1 MKIYANIIKPVIDIV
16 TAFIIILMISP
27 VLLIIMILLF
37 IFNSGAGVFFCQS
50 RPGKDGKIFKVI
62 KFKTMNEKRDTNGK
76 LLPDVQRITPFG
88 RFIRNSSIDELPQ
101 LFNVLKG
108 DMSFIGPRPLLP
120 EYLPLYSDFQKQRH
134 NVKPGITGWAQV
146 NGRNNTT
153 WKERF
158 EKDIWYVNNISLKTD
173 LLIIILTI
181 KNILKR
187 SNIENDNCAKFTMEP
202 FNGNN

>member
-27 VLLIIMILLF
+27 ILLIIIILLF

-50 RPGKDGKIFKVI
+50 RPGKSGKIFKVI
-62 KFKTMNEKRDTNGK
+62 KFKTMNEKRDINGK
-76 LLPDVQRITPFG
+76 LLPDIQRITPFG

-158 EKDIWYVNNISLKTD
+158 EKDVWYVNNISLKTD
-173 LLIIILTI
+173 LSIIILTI

>member
-1 MKIYANIIKPVIDIV
+1 MKIYANIIKPLVDIT
-16 TAFIIILMISP
+16 TAFFIIILISP
-27 VLLIIMILLF
+27 ILLIISILLL
-37 IFNSGAGVFFCQS
+37 IFNSCAGVFFCQS
-50 RPGKDGKIFKVI
+50 RPGKNERIFKVI
-62 KFKTMNEKRDTNGK
+62 KFKTMNEKRDASGK

-88 RFIRNSSIDELPQ
+88 RFIRNTSIDELPQ

-173 LLIIILTI
+173 LSIIFLTI

-187 SNIENDNCAKFTMEP
+187 SNIENDNCVKFTMEP
-202 FNGNN
+202 FNGKN

>member
-1 MKIYANIIKPVIDIV
+1 MKIYANIIKPLVDIT
-16 TAFIIILMISP
+16 TAFFIIILISP
-27 VLLIIMILLF
+27 ILLIISILLL

-50 RPGKDGKIFKVI
+50 RPGKNERIFKVI
-62 KFKTMNEKRDTNGK
+62 KFKTMNEKRDASGK

-88 RFIRNSSIDELPQ
+88 RFIRNTSIDELPQ

-158 EKDIWYVNNISLKTD
+158 EKDVWYVNNISLKTD
-173 LLIIILTI
+173 LSIIFLTI

-187 SNIENDNCAKFTMEP
+187 SNIENDNCVKFTMEP
-202 FNGNN
+202 FNGKN

>member
-1 MKIYANIIKPVIDIV
+1 
-16 TAFIIILMISP
+16 
-27 VLLIIMILLF
+27 
-37 IFNSGAGVFFCQS
+37 
-50 RPGKDGKIFKVI
+50 
-62 KFKTMNEKRDTNGK
+62 MNEKRDINGK
-76 LLPDVQRITPFG
+76 LLPDIQRITPFG

-173 LLIIILTI
+173 LSIIILTI

>member
-1 MKIYANIIKPVIDIV
+1 MKIYANITKPVIDIV

-27 VLLIIMILLF
+27 VLLIIMILLL

-62 KFKTMNEKRDTNGK
+62 KFKTMNEKRDINGK

-134 NVKPGITGWAQV
+134 NVKPGISGWAQV

-158 EKDIWYVNNISLKTD
+158 EKDVWYVNNISLKTD
-173 LLIIILTI
+173 LSIIILTI